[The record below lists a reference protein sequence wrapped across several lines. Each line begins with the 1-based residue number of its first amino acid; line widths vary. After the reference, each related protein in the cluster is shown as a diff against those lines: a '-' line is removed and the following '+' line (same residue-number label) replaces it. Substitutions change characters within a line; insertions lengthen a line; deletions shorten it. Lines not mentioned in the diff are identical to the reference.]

1 MLAVS
6 LPSPWDVHVPARPSE
21 RLVVE
26 GYDAMIK
33 LVLSDLDDTLIPFGA
48 PRASA
53 RTLRDIRALQATGV
67 HFAPVT
73 GRVPAAMSWM
83 LGDDETYYATG
94 AFANGQVVRVDGRTV
109 KQVDIG
115 AELLQQVVDVLD
127 GESLDVWLALYG
139 LTDSAR
145 VSLVSPHPERILAN
159 PPDTWDGRTQRILPC
174 VPPGRY
180 VKANLQCSC
189 SRQEMTAV
197 RDLLRSRV
205 PELGFVMPSLV
216 ARVID
221 INALGWGKADAVL
234 LIARELGIDPSEA
247 CAFGDSENDLSMI
260 RALPNS
266 VAVANADESVQQ
278 AATWHIGPSKDDAV
292 AQAFEDILAANAE
305 GRRPSFMSK
314 GFTHA

>member
-1 MLAVS
+1 
-6 LPSPWDVHVPARPSE
+6 
-21 RLVVE
+21 
-26 GYDAMIK
+26 MIK

-53 RTLRDIRALQATGV
+53 RSLRDIHALQAAGV

-83 LGDDETYYATG
+83 FGDDETCYATG

-109 KQVDIG
+109 KRVDIG
-115 AELLQQVVDVLD
+115 AELLQQVVDVLE
-127 GESLDVWLALYG
+127 GEHRNVWLALYD
-139 LTDSAR
+139 LADAAR
-145 VSLVSPHPERILAN
+145 VSLVSPHPDRILAN
-159 PPDTWDGRTQRILPC
+159 PPDTWDGRTQRILPR
-174 VPPGRY
+174 VPAGRY

-189 SRQEMTAV
+189 SRQEMTEV
-197 RDLLRSRV
+197 RDLLRLRV

-221 INALGWGKADAVL
+221 ISASGWDKADAIL
-234 LIARELGIDPSEA
+234 LIARELGVDLSEV

-260 RALPNS
+260 QALPNS
-266 VAVANADESVQQ
+266 VAVANADESVRK
-278 AATWHIGPSKDDAV
+278 AATWHIGLSRDDAV

-314 GFTHA
+314 GFTRA

>member
-1 MLAVS
+1 
-6 LPSPWDVHVPARPSE
+6 
-21 RLVVE
+21 
-26 GYDAMIK
+26 MIK

-48 PRASA
+48 PHASA
-53 RTLRDIRALQATGV
+53 RALRDIHALQATGV

-73 GRVPAAMSWM
+73 GRIPAAMGWM
-83 LGDDETYYATG
+83 FGDDEACYATG
-94 AFANGQVVRVDGRTV
+94 AFAGQVVRVDGRTV
-109 KQVDIG
+109 KQV
-115 AELLQQVVDVLD
+115 ASESELLQQVVDVLD
-127 GESLDVWLALYG
+127 GERIDVWLALYD
-139 LTDSAR
+139 LADSER
-145 VSLVSPHPERILAN
+145 VSLVSPHPNRILAN
-159 PPDTWDGRTQRILPC
+159 PPETWDERTQRILPR
-174 VPPGRY
+174 VPTGSY

-189 SRQEMTAV
+189 SRQEMTKV
-197 RDLLRSRV
+197 RDLLRLRV

-221 INALGWGKADAVL
+221 INAVGWGKADAVR
-234 LIARELGIDPSEA
+234 LIARELGVALSEV

-278 AATWHIGPSKDDAV
+278 AAAWHIGLSRDDAV

>member
-1 MLAVS
+1 
-6 LPSPWDVHVPARPSE
+6 
-21 RLVVE
+21 
-26 GYDAMIK
+26 MIK

-53 RTLRDIRALQATGV
+53 RALRDIRALQVAGV

-73 GRVPAAMSWM
+73 GRVPAAMNWM
-83 LGDDETYYATG
+83 FGDDETCYATG

-109 KQVDIG
+109 KWVAIESG
-115 AELLQQVVDVLD
+115 LLQQVVDVLD
-127 GESLDVWLALYG
+127 GECLDVWLALYG
-139 LTDSAR
+139 LTDPAH
-145 VSLVSPHPERILAN
+145 VSLVSPHPDRILAN
-159 PPDTWDGRTQRILPC
+159 PPDTWDGHTQCILPR
-174 VPPGRY
+174 VPTGSY

-189 SRQEMTAV
+189 SRQEMTKV
-197 RDLLRSRV
+197 RDLLRLRV

-221 INALGWGKADAVL
+221 VSALGWSKADAVL
-234 LIARELGIDPSEA
+234 LIAHELGIDPTEA

-278 AATWHIGPSKDDAV
+278 AAAWHIGLSRDDAV

-314 GFTHA
+314 DFTHE